1 MIILLPIKSN
11 SVDYK
16 LLVFGK
22 DSNSNSFREAY
33 TTATTI
39 IGEIESG
46 SSTMHKSKK
55 IYVYIPL
62 TPLDPVLP
70 ANVSGKRI
78 DVKERGGISTRT

>member
-22 DSNSNSFREAY
+22 DSNSNSFKEAY
-33 TTATTI
+33 TTATTM
-39 IGEIESG
+39 IGEISDSG
-46 SSTMHKSKK
+46 SSTMPKSKK

-78 DVKERGGISTRT
+78 DVKEQDGISR